1 MIAIDDL
8 LATIPSLQRSDLEG
22 WIRDELVIAER
33 DAGLSFSDM
42 ECARIRLI
50 CTLTYELEIDSG
62 ALPVVLSLLD
72 QLYETRQRLLS
83 LTRAV
88 TSQEKAIQA
97 AIVAA
102 LSPGDNLTGTDQP
115 YMHCISG
122 PAANAGADLLDLV
135 RLRFR
140 AGTIG

>member
-1 MIAIDDL
+1 MLRPRNGRRGGRSADAARPETLAEPFDAATGIDDL
-8 LATIPSLQRSDLEG
+8 LTTIPSLQRSDLEG

-72 QLYETRQRLLS
+72 QLYETRQRLFS

-88 TSQEKAIQA
+88 TSQDKAIQA

-102 LSPGDNLTGTDQP
+102 MSPGDNFTGTDQP
-115 YMHCISG
+115 
-122 PAANAGADLLDLV
+122 
-135 RLRFR
+135 
-140 AGTIG
+140 

>member
-72 QLYETRQRLLS
+72 QLYDTRRRLMS

-88 TSQEKAIQA
+88 TLQDKTIQA

-102 LSPGDNLTGTDQP
+102 LSPGDNFTGTDQP
-115 YMHCISG
+115 
-122 PAANAGADLLDLV
+122 
-135 RLRFR
+135 
-140 AGTIG
+140 